1 MNTNHLDP
9 LGSYC
14 GYLRKSREDI
24 RAEQYE
30 GYDTL
35 SRHRKTL
42 AELAARYGVTLTAFY
57 EEVVSGESIEA
68 RPQMQ
73 ALIHDV
79 DAGRWDGVFVM
90 EIERLAR
97 GDTIDQGVVARSFK
111 YSDTTII
118 TPMKTYY
125 PDDEFDEEYFEF
137 SLYMSRKEYKT
148 ISRRMQAGRLRS
160 VQDGKYA
167 GNKPPYG
174 YRIVKI
180 PDDSGFTLEII
191 PGQAEVV
198 RLIYSKYLDGIGM
211 SSIANLLNDS
221 NIPTQTGKKWIAS
234 VVKLILSNPVYCGY
248 VRWNRRKMEKKIVN
262 SNIVCMRP
270 VNHDYAMYK
279 GIHEPIISQEDFDKV
294 QAICSTRRSI
304 PQPKDR
310 TLKNPFSGVMRCS
323 KCGRLLTRRP
333 YIDNRKRTFM
343 ICTTRHC
350 PTIGDFMDNIEN
362 EFLNSMRILC
372 DKYKF
377 DYEPN
382 ESEKKLLQ
390 VKSDSI
396 RSMEK
401 QLEDID
407 KQRDRLYEFLET
419 GLYSAEIFKVRMKKL
434 DASALETARHLDTAV
449 KEYESLTSTAAFH
462 DSFVPKCEYL
472 LEHYRN
478 LAVEA
483 KNNLIRELVSNIEY
497 SKNTRNKRGHSH
509 DITFTLDIYPR
520 IPL

>member
-1 MNTNHLDP
+1 MNTNYLDP

-14 GYLRKSREDI
+14 GYLRKSREDL
-24 RAEQYE
+24 RTEQYE

-35 SRHRKTL
+35 NRHRKTL
-42 AELAARYGVTLTAFY
+42 AELATKYGVSLTAFY
-57 EEVVSGESIEA
+57 EEVVSGDSIEA

-90 EIERLAR
+90 EVERLAR
-97 GDTIDQGVVARSFK
+97 GDTIDQGIVARSFK
-111 YSDTTII
+111 YSGTAII
-118 TPMKTYY
+118 TPMKIYH

-160 VQDGKYA
+160 VQDGKYV

-174 YRIVKI
+174 YKITKI

-191 PGQAEVV
+191 PEQAETV
-198 RLIYSKYLDGIGM
+198 RLIYSKYLDGMGM

-221 NIPTQTGKKWIAS
+221 GIPTQTGKQWIDS
-234 VVKLILSNPVYCGY
+234 VIKLILSNPVYCGY
-248 VRWNRRKMEKKIVN
+248 VRWNRRKTEKKIVD
-262 SNIVCMRP
+262 STIVRMRP
-270 VNHDYAMYK
+270 INLSHTICK
-279 GIHEPIISQEDFDKV
+279 GIHEPIISQEDFDRV
-294 QAICSTRRSI
+294 QAIRKTRKSI

-310 TLKNPFSGVMRCS
+310 TLQNPFSGIMRCS
-323 KCGRLLTRRP
+323 KCGKLLTRRP
-333 YIDNRKRTFM
+333 YADAQKRTSM
-343 ICTTRHC
+343 ICTTRNC
-350 PTIGDFMDNIEN
+350 PTVGDFMDNIEQ
-362 EFLNSMRILC
+362 EFLDSMRILC

-382 ESEKKLLQ
+382 NSEKKMLDT
-390 VKSDSI
+390 KMDAI
-396 RSMEK
+396 RSMQK
-401 QLEDID
+401 KLGDLE

-419 GLYSAEIFKVRMKKL
+419 GLYSEDIFRMRMKKL
-434 DASALETARHLDTAV
+434 NASALEITGRLDEAT

-472 LEHYRN
+472 LGHYEH
-478 LAVEA
+478 LTVET
-483 KNNLIRELVSNIEY
+483 KNSIIRELVSNIEY
-497 SKNTRNKRGHSH
+497 TKDTRNKRGHSH
-509 DITFTLDIYPR
+509 DINFTLDIYPR

>member
-1 MNTNHLDP
+1 MNINHLDP

-14 GYLRKSREDI
+14 GYLRKSREDL
-24 RAEQYE
+24 RTEQYE

-42 AELAARYGVTLTAFY
+42 IELAAKYGVSLTAFY
-57 EEVVSGESIEA
+57 EEVVSGDSLEA
-68 RPQMQ
+68 RPKMQ
-73 ALIHDV
+73 ALLHDV

-90 EIERLAR
+90 EVERLAR

-111 YSDTTII
+111 YSGTAII
-118 TPMKTYY
+118 TPMKIYH

-174 YRIVKI
+174 YQIVKI

-191 PGQAEVV
+191 PEQAETV
-198 RLIYSKYLDGIGM
+198 RLIYSKYLDGMGM
-211 SSIANLLNDS
+211 SSIANFLNDS
-221 NIPTQTGKKWIAS
+221 NIPTQTGKQWTGS
-234 VVKLILSNPVYCGY
+234 VVKLILSNPVYCGF
-248 VRWNRRKMEKKIVN
+248 VRWNRRKTEKKIVD
-262 SNIVCMRP
+262 STIVRMRP
-270 VNHDYAMYK
+270 INQEHTICR
-279 GIHEPIISQEDFDKV
+279 GIHKPIISQEEFDKA
-294 QAICSTRRSI
+294 QAVRQSRKSI

-310 TLKNPFSGVMRCS
+310 TLQNPFSGIMRCS

-333 YIDNRKRTFM
+333 YADDKKRTTI
-343 ICTTRHC
+343 ICTTRSC
-350 PTIGDFMDNIEN
+350 PTVGDFMDNIEQ
-362 EFLNSMRILC
+362 EFLDSMRILC

-382 ESEKKLLQ
+382 DTEKKLLQ
-390 VKSDSI
+390 TKMDAI
-396 RSMEK
+396 QSMQK
-401 QLEDID
+401 KLEDME

-419 GLYSAEIFKVRMKKL
+419 GLYSEEIFKMRMKKL
-434 DASALETARHLDTAV
+434 DASAQETAGRLNAAAS
-449 KEYESLTSTAAFH
+449 EYESLTAAAAFH

-472 LEHYRN
+472 LEHYSH
-478 LAVEA
+478 LSVET
-483 KNNLIRELVSNIEY
+483 KNCLIRELVDKITY
-497 SKNTRNKRGHSH
+497 TKDVKNKRGHSH